1 MALHTRL
8 RCVRVTP
15 GWLRALS
22 YAGRLA
28 VGGSVV
34 GGFAAS
40 LELGALHEKRLQIFG
55 ASNRLRSPAAK
66 AETVAGFQRDWLP
79 AFADGRLRP
88 LIDSVFPMEQ
98 LDVAIAKMEQNQ
110 HLSLIHI

>member
-1 MALHTRL
+1 MNNF
-8 RCVRVTP
+8 
-15 GWLRALS
+15 
-22 YAGRLA
+22 GRNIGPHVDAELA
-28 VGGSVV
+28 
-34 GGFAAS
+34 AAS
-40 LELGALHEKRLQIFG
+40 AAQAQGRPAVAFTHLERAHVLGQ

-110 HLSLIHI
+110 HCGKIVVRW